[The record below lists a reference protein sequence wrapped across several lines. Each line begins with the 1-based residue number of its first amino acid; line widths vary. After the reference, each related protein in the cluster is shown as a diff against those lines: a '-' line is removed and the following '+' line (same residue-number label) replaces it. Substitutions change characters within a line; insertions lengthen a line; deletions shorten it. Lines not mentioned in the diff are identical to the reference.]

1 VRIIQLTVGVSS
13 ERLDDIE
20 GRAGGSVIAGIEV
33 STTYYRLST
42 E

>member
-1 VRIIQLTVGVSS
+1 MRIIQLGVSS

-20 GRAGGSVIAGIEV
+20 GRAGGIVIAGIEV